1 MLGEFD
7 EQGGY
12 DCMTS
17 GIQCG
22 PANLDGYTYGEEYRT
37 PLPDAAKKQMM
48 ADARLIAAAP
58 DLLEMLFS
66 LAGQAELVAGLPTC
80 GEREVLNGIARQAR
94 AAIAKA
100 TGADK

>member
-22 PANLDGYTYGEEYRT
+22 PANLDGDTYGEEYRT

-58 DLLEMLFS
+58 DLLAALQRS
-66 LAGQAELVAGLPTC
+66 LEVMQFAYMSAPTQPREI
-80 GEREVLNGIARQAR
+80 ERAR